1 MEAVLERE
9 AAAPKIDWR
18 NVHMY
23 DEDGKRI
30 TNARTLRAMAEGQ
43 EIIAE
48 WERRIDRY
56 LREEARR
63 GKEEDKEVDG
73 TEE

>member
-1 MEAVLERE
+1 MEAVAERE

-18 NVHMY
+18 NVRMY
-23 DEDGKRI
+23 DEDGTRI
-30 TNARTLRAMAEGQ
+30 TNERTLRAMAEGQ

-56 LREEARR
+56 LREEALRA
-63 GKEEDKEVDG
+63 EEEGDEVG
-73 TEE
+73 SEEE